1 LFPLQQGNLHQLQ
14 AQAYCHNLHVQ
25 GYEAGMS
32 GGLDNVAEI
41 VEDMTAKAE
50 HPAQYFRMPLN
61 TGDAKG
67 WVLL

>member
-1 LFPLQQGNLHQLQ
+1 
-14 AQAYCHNLHVQ
+14 
-25 GYEAGMS
+25 MS